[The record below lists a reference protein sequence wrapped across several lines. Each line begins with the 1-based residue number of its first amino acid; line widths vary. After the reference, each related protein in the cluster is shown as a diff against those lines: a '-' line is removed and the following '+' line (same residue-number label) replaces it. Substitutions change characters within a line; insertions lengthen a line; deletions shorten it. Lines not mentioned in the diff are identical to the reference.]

1 MFVLL
6 CLIIFHLETGL
17 SLAGRRLLV
26 THVDRATCSHQESWW
41 QDYVSQSS
49 AVWGWFDAWRNRQEP
64 VTIISPRGGGDTPW
78 GTAWPLLRPAA
89 TSFSAAPSL
98 TLEVRREKQHLCP
111 HFAHLYRE
119 NTWVEGSALLTKPKI
134 TRRPSISEERR
145 IIFLLS
151 RAKAGHKLALCKQ
164 RQALY
169 SLDNLLQII
178 CPALLINAVKHLE
191 G

>member
-1 MFVLL
+1 MPHYFSLGDR
-6 CLIIFHLETGL
+6 IIPGRQKIAGDTCGQSHLQPPGELVTGL
-17 SLAGRRLLV
+17 CQSEQCSVGMVWCLKAQAGASDNRKPTR
-26 THVDRATCSHQESWW
+26 
-41 QDYVSQSS
+41 SQ
-49 AVWGWFDAWRNRQEP
+49 A
-64 VTIISPRGGGDTPW
+64 GDTPW

-98 TLEVRREKQHLCP
+98 TLKVRRAKQHLCP

-178 CPALLINAVKHLE
+178 CPALLINAAKHLE

>member
-1 MFVLL
+1 MPHYFSLGDR
-6 CLIIFHLETGL
+6 IIPGRQKIADDTCGQPLAATRRAGDRTMSVRAVQCGDGLMPEGTGR
-17 SLAGRRLLV
+17 S
-26 THVDRATCSHQESWW
+26 QW
-41 QDYVSQSS
+41 QCKPTRSQ
-49 AVWGWFDAWRNRQEP
+49 A
-64 VTIISPRGGGDTPW
+64 GDTPW
-78 GTAWPLLRPAA
+78 GTAWPLLRSAA

-98 TLEVRREKQHLCP
+98 TLKVRRAKQHLCP

-134 TRRPSISEERR
+134 THRPSISEERR

-178 CPALLINAVKHLE
+178 CPALLINAAKHLE